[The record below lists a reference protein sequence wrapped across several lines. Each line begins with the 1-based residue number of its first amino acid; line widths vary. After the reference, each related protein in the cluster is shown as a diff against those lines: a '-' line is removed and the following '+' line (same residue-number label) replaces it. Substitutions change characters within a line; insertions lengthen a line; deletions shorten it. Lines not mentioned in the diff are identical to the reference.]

1 MIVRSSYFLDPKSDL
16 ELTQEF
22 LRFALE
28 IMNFDGTAFAVVESP
43 VILNE
48 CFYDTFTGRVLVFI
62 NFRLTLLCIL
72 RATLSGDP
80 NQREPI
86 CNN

>member
-1 MIVRSSYFLDPKSDL
+1 LSILPIFLDPKSDL
-16 ELTQEF
+16 ELTWEF

-48 CFYDTFTGRVLVFI
+48 CFHGTFTRRVLVFI
-62 NFRLTLLCIL
+62 NFRLTFLCIL
-72 RATLSGDP
+72 RAKQSGDP

-86 CNN
+86 CNK